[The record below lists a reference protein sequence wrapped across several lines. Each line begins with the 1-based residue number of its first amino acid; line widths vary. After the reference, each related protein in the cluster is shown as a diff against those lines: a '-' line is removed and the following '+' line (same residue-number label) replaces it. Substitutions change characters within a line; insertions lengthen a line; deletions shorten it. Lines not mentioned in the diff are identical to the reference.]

1 MDIFKALDVFSQKLA
16 WDPPPPPKQV
26 QEHPQM
32 GSVVSFL
39 PSFSMVSLIPMSASS
54 LPILSGNKQ
63 WQGLFSEISNRI
75 YL

>member
-16 WDPPPPPKQV
+16 WDPPPKQV

-32 GSVVSFL
+32 GSAVSFL
-39 PSFSMVSLIPMSASS
+39 PSFSMVSLIPMSTSS

-63 WQGLFSEISNRI
+63 WQGLFSEISNRV